1 MLFWICLCSSF
12 ALVAFGQASW
22 VPHFGIGAAAFGFA
36 IFWRAMRMLPKRR
49 DRFWLAFGWFAV
61 IQAIQI
67 SWMSSTQY
75 MGPLILVIFVLLVVA
90 LGAQFGL
97 LSFFFCEKELSLA
110 DCLAGAG
117 CWVFLEWSRHY
128 PLSGFAWNPVG
139 LAMADSSLSLQ
150 FASL

>member
-90 LGAQFGL
+90 LG
-97 LSFFFCEKELSLA
+97 
-110 DCLAGAG
+110 
-117 CWVFLEWSRHY
+117 
-128 PLSGFAWNPVG
+128 P
-139 LAMADSSLSLQ
+139 Q
-150 FASL
+150 FASLLGIYGLSFWVIFVNLFALDATTWRKRGIWALLALFPYLFGMVHQLWIEHFVP